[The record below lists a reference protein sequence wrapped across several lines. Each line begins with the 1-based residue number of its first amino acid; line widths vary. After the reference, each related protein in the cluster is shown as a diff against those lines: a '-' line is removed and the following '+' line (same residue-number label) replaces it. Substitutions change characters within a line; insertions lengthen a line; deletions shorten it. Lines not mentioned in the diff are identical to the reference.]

1 MRVHIQHE
9 GSIRVRGVRSH
20 SHKNAISRPRGA
32 HKHKFHAYITPNCL
46 LADLTV
52 RGYTQSLLWVF
63 VVCLLEPVFATYTN
77 MSLFFFAL
85 LCYDEAGILL
95 FSTAFREKHVI
106 LCFRFPLDGVDYRQ
120 HVVGVVI
127 R

>member
-1 MRVHIQHE
+1 M
-9 GSIRVRGVRSH
+9 GIRRMPFRASVRNV
-20 SHKNAISRPRGA
+20 
-32 HKHKFHAYITPNCL
+32 HKHVT
-46 LADLTV
+46 
-52 RGYTQSLLWVF
+52 
-63 VVCLLEPVFATYTN
+63 
-77 MSLFFFAL
+77 LFFFAL